1 MQIEFFK
8 NIESS
13 RIVLIAGVGGGF
25 DIASG
30 MPLYRYLYDL
40 GKEVVLANFSFTDL
54 VATGSVMMSQGLYP
68 ITEDSNDLP
77 YFPEKLIV
85 QWIKKE
91 SNETVNM
98 YAFSNQLG
106 VASLRRAYLDIIE
119 KHNIDT
125 LIMVDGGT
133 DSLMFG
139 DESVATLKI
148 TQQ

>member
-68 ITEDSNDLP
+68 LLATPLVPSSLRWNLLVP
-77 YFPEKLIV
+77 KL
-85 QWIKKE
+85 QLGDAYGRNNNKPSYNKSLNKM
-91 SNETVNM
+91 SNE
-98 YAFSNQLG
+98 
-106 VASLRRAYLDIIE
+106 
-119 KHNIDT
+119 
-125 LIMVDGGT
+125 
-133 DSLMFG
+133 
-139 DESVATLKI
+139 
-148 TQQ
+148 